1 MQSGVMEVSSGRR
14 YLHQIRFPMIP
25 LYDDRADYRSP
36 QRFPIMTVLLIVAN
50 ILVFACWQLRLGL
63 DESVRQAGFLPHEF
77 TKNPV
82 SVWCWRYVFT
92 SMFMHGGWAHLL
104 GNMWFLWIFG
114 DDIEEHCGAVGY
126 LFLYLL
132 SGVAAVLAFTL
143 VAPQGEVPLVG
154 ASGAISGV
162 LGAYFLQR
170 PDAQIKTLVF
180 FPYIWIRNIPG
191 LFFLLYWIVLQV
203 VSQILAARAHNV
215 EGGGVAYAAH
225 IGGFIAGLVLINSF
239 GKRDS
244 DRR

>member
-1 MQSGVMEVSSGRR
+1 
-14 YLHQIRFPMIP
+14 MIP

-36 QRFPIMTVLLIVAN
+36 RRFPIMTVLLIVAN
-50 ILVFACWQLRLGL
+50 VLVFVGWQLRFGL
-63 DESVRQAGFLPHEF
+63 EESVRQAGFLPHEF
-77 TKNPV
+77 TQNPL
-82 SVWCWRYVFT
+82 SIWCWRYVFT

-114 DDIEEHCGAVGY
+114 DDIEEHCGAIGY

-132 SGVAAVLAFTL
+132 TGIAAVLAFSL
-143 VAPQGEVPLVG
+143 VVPQGELPLVG

-162 LGAYFLQR
+162 LGAYFLHR

-180 FPYIWIRNIPG
+180 FPFFPFLWIRNIPS

-203 VSQILAARAHNV
+203 VAQVMASRAHNV
-215 EGGGVAYAAH
+215 EGSGVAYVAH
-225 IGGFIAGLVLINSF
+225 IGGFVAGLILINAF
-239 GKRDS
+239 GKRD